1 MRVLWR
7 HYADAA
13 EFREIVRP
21 RYNFA
26 DCPVFLAMIGVMGYW
41 HSRLSL

>member
-13 EFREIVRP
+13 EFREILRP
-21 RYNFA
+21 RYISRTVPA
-26 DCPVFLAMIGVMGYW
+26 FLGMRTQVATCIMIP
-41 HSRLSL
+41 R